1 MRDRNAP
8 LTPGD
13 VDALAWDKMEG
24 LLPAVV
30 QDRASGQLLMLGYMD
45 REALEASLASGFV
58 TFFSRSKQRLW
69 RKGETSGN
77 VLRLVSVHEDCD
89 ADALLVLADPEGPT
103 CHLGTTSCFG
113 GEPEGPGWLAELSR
127 IVSERAASDDASSY
141 TRKLI
146 EAGVERIAQKIGE
159 EGVEVALAGVTR
171 NAETCAEEIA
181 DLLYHI
187 AVLMEARDFGW
198 ADVIAVLKSR
208 HSERIS
214 TASS

>member
-13 VDALAWDKMEG
+13 VDMLAWDKMDG

-30 QDRASGQLLMLGYMD
+30 QDRASGRLLMLGYMN

-77 VLRLVSVHEDCD
+77 VLRLVSAHEDCD
-89 ADALLVLADPEGPT
+89 GDALLVLADSEGPT

-113 GEPEGPGWLAELSR
+113 GEPEGPGWLADLSR
-127 IVSERAASDDASSY
+127 IVEHRAASDDSSSY

-171 NAETCAEEIA
+171 NAETCAEEVA

-198 ADVIAVLKSR
+198 NEVMAVLKSR
-208 HSERIS
+208 HSERS
-214 TASS
+214 ATASS